1 MATPLHP
8 LLHRCYGA
16 WDQAATVRG
25 CPTSNPNHYIVQVER
40 SGATITEVV
49 CGTRAPVQPPE
60 VSRVETV
67 RGQLVQY
74 RSRRD
79 VSPRSPWRA
88 TGEFVST
95 SRRPARAAVCRA
107 ESSRTRVL
115 TRRDPPLLVAQ
126 SSLRAPCSSSTARAA
141 VTTPWRCPF
150 HNGLPPPGARGSG
163 LQIRYRLAAD
173 NRKEITLYRSGRSAG
188 SAQLGRR
195 PDRPVGRRRPVPT
208 TTCDS
213 PPRS

>member
-1 MATPLHP
+1 MVRTGATTTEYTRRLREVNSHSVATPLHL

-88 TGEFVST
+88 TGEFVKHVEAT
-95 SRRPARAAVCRA
+95 G
-107 ESSRTRVL
+107 
-115 TRRDPPLLVAQ
+115 
-126 SSLRAPCSSSTARAA
+126 PCCG
-141 VTTPWRCPF
+141 VQ
-150 HNGLPPPGARGSG
+150 G
-163 LQIRYRLAAD
+163 
-173 NRKEITLYRSGRSAG
+173 
-188 SAQLGRR
+188 
-195 PDRPVGRRRPVPT
+195 
-208 TTCDS
+208 
-213 PPRS
+213 